1 MNSEQAKFLADV
13 TKIVAV
19 GQFGYFGYQAMQDS
33 HWLALVFSGFFFVYL
48 TYIGYLVLGVV
59 QK

>member
-1 MNSEQAKFLADV
+1 M
-13 TKIVAV
+13 KIVAV

-33 HWLALVFSGFFFVYL
+33 HWLALVFYGFFFVYL